1 MWTKRIQLHIPQ
13 MTSIAHPKYT
23 PTQSFIDSSFF
34 TKLAEL
40 KLDKFKLDSSSQKI
54 WGFQLQ
60 TQNLNKFNDTPI
72 VHLDDQSFSSGVPRK
87 DDSRTFKGELIN
99 VNTIEEFK
107 DKNKQE
113 LLRSWGW
120 QIQDKIDKA
129 TTFDVETFNYFYVW
143 SYSDLKKYK
152 FYYWVAFPILGSE
165 WILETDDQV
174 DAETL
179 KMLELVT
186 PTGQF
191 FQIDSGELFDTLD
204 IQKSHTFVYYDSC
217 VTSEHR
223 PSIQVKNYLYHLAQF
238 GCKKIDLIVFRK
250 QGSFRQTL
258 SLVSIPNPPKVT
270 GWERTS
276 QGKLSPKIADLGLL
290 INPLELANQAVEL
303 NLKLMKWR
311 IAPKLDL
318 DIIKK
323 QKVLLLGAGTLGSY
337 VGRTLLGWG
346 FKDLTFVDNGR
357 VSYSNPVRQLLFNF
371 EDCFSDGGQG
381 ELKAQKAA
389 DNLKRVYPGVAAKGV
404 CLEVP
409 MIGHPVTDEERQ
421 KASFD
426 LLDTLIEQN
435 DVVFLLMDSRESR
448 WLPTVIGAVKDKIV
462 INAALGFDSYLV
474 MRHGSPGQSK
484 ADRLGCYFCNDVVA
498 PDDSLSDRTLDQMC
512 TVTRPGGALMA
523 SSLAVELLVSILQ
536 QPEKHRAKH
545 NDTTTFGTTPHQIRG
560 FLHNFS
566 QSTLCAPGYI
576 HCSACSERVIT
587 EYNQNEWC
595 FVKRCLNEQGY
606 LEDLCGLKK
615 VQEEA
620 ELAIAA
626 MSILDIEDDENLEW
640 LE

>member
-1 MWTKRIQLHIPQ
+1 MAPK
-13 MTSIAHPKYT
+13 AHPKYT
-23 PTQSFIDSSFF
+23 PIQSFIDSSFF

-40 KLDKFKLDSSSQKI
+40 KLDKFKLDASSQKV

-60 TQNLNKFNDTPI
+60 TQNLNKFNDTPTI
-72 VHLDDQSFSSGVPRK
+72 HLDDQSFSNGKPIKEDNRVLS
-87 DDSRTFKGELIN
+87 GELIN

-107 DKNKQE
+107 NTNKQD
-113 LLRSWGW
+113 LLKSWGQ
-120 QIQDKIDKA
+120 QIQERIAKA
-129 TTFDVETFNYFYVW
+129 KTFDLGTFNQFYVW

-165 WILETDDQV
+165 WNLEKEGAV
-174 DAETL
+174 EEETL
-179 KMLELVT
+179 QLLERDVS
-186 PTGQF
+186 GQF
-191 FQIDSGELFDTLD
+191 FQIDNNVLFDAAD
-204 IQKSHTFVYYDSC
+204 QRKSHTFVYYDAC
-217 VTSEHR
+217 VTHERR
-223 PSIQVKNYLYHLAQF
+223 PSIQVKNYLFHLAQVGF
-238 GCKKIDLIVFRK
+238 EKIDLIVYRK
-250 QGSFRQTL
+250 QGAFKQTL
-258 SLVSIPNPPKVT
+258 SLVSLQNPPKVT

-276 QGKLSPKIADLGLL
+276 QGKLSPKLADLGSL
-290 INPLELANQAVEL
+290 INPLELASQAVEL

-311 IAPKLDL
+311 IAPQLDL

-323 QKVLLLGAGTLGSY
+323 QSVLLLGAGTLGSY
-337 VGRTLLGWG
+337 VGRALLGWG
-346 FKDLTFVDNGR
+346 FRNITFVDNGR
-357 VSYSNPVRQLLFNF
+357 VSYSNPVRQSLFNF

-381 ELKAQKAA
+381 EHKAQRAA
-389 DNLKRVYPGVAAKGV
+389 ENLKKVYPGVVAKGV

-409 MIGHPVTDEERQ
+409 MIGHPVTDDENQ
-421 KASFD
+421 KASFESLED
-426 LLDTLIEQN
+426 LIEKN

-448 WLPTVIGAVKDKIV
+448 WLPTVIGTAKDKIV
-462 INAALGFDSYLV
+462 INAALGFDSFLV
-474 MRHGSPGQSK
+474 MRHGSITQQK

-523 SSLAVELLVSILQ
+523 SSLSVELLVSILQ
-536 QPEKHRAKH
+536 QPDKHRAKK

-560 FLHNFS
+560 FLNNFS
-566 QSTLCAPGYI
+566 QTTWYAPAYT

-587 EYNQNEWC
+587 EYNVNKWD
-595 FVKRCLNEQGY
+595 FVKRCMNEQGY

-626 MSILDIEDDENLEW
+626 MNISEVEDDEDSEW

>member
-1 MWTKRIQLHIPQ
+1 
-13 MTSIAHPKYT
+13 MTSKAHPKYT
-23 PTQSFIDSSFF
+23 PTQSFVDSSFF

-72 VHLDDQSFSSGVPRK
+72 IHLDDQSFSQDLPVKEG
-87 DDSRTFKGELIN
+87 SRTLKGELIN

-113 LLRSWGW
+113 LLKHWGQ
-120 QIQDKIDKA
+120 QIEERIINA
-129 TTFDVETFNYFYVW
+129 ETFDVDVFNQFYVW

-165 WILETDDQV
+165 WIIEEEGPV
-174 DAETL
+174 EAETL
-179 KMLELVT
+179 QFLQ
-186 PTGQF
+186 PPSNGQF
-191 FQIDSGELFDTLD
+191 FQVDKNELFSTADKM
-204 IQKSHTFVYYDSC
+204 KSHTFVYYDSC
-217 VTSEHR
+217 ISHENR
-223 PSIQVKNYLYHLAQF
+223 PSVQVKNYLYYLAQLGF
-238 GCKKIDLIVFRK
+238 KKIDLVVFRPSSSFK
-250 QGSFRQTL
+250 QTV
-258 SLVSIPNPPKVT
+258 SLESIQNPPKVT

-276 QGKLSPKIADLGLL
+276 QGKLGPKLADLGSL
-290 INPLELANQAVEL
+290 INPIELANQAVEL

-311 IAPKLDL
+311 IAPTLDL

-337 VGRTLLGWG
+337 VGRALLGWG
-346 FKDLTFVDNGR
+346 FKDITFVDNGR
-357 VSYSNPVRQLLFNF
+357 VSYSNPVRQPLFNF
-371 EDCFSDGGQG
+371 EDCFSDGGRG

-389 DNLKRVYPGVAAKGV
+389 DNLKKVYPGVAAKGI

-409 MIGHPVTDEERQ
+409 MIGHPVTDDDKQ
-421 KASFD
+421 KALFEQ
-426 LLDTLIEQN
+426 LDGLVESS

-448 WLPTVIGAVKDKIV
+448 WLPTVMGAAKDKIV

-474 MRHGSPGQSK
+474 MRHGSPAK
-484 ADRLGCYFCNDVVA
+484 TDRLGCYFCNDVVA

-523 SSLAVELLVSILQ
+523 SSLASELLVSILQ
-536 QPEKHRAKH
+536 QHEKSRTKH
-545 NDTTTFGTTPHQIRG
+545 NETTVFGSTPHQIRG

-566 QSTLCAPGYI
+566 QSTLYAPAYI
-576 HCSACSERVIT
+576 HCSACSEKVIT
-587 EYNQNEWC
+587 QYNENKWE
-595 FVKRCLNEQGY
+595 FVKKCLNEPGY
-606 LEDLCGLKK
+606 LEDFCGLKK
-615 VQEEA
+615 VQEAA
-620 ELAIAA
+620 ELAIEA
-626 MSILDIEDDENLEW
+626 MNISDVEDDEDSEW